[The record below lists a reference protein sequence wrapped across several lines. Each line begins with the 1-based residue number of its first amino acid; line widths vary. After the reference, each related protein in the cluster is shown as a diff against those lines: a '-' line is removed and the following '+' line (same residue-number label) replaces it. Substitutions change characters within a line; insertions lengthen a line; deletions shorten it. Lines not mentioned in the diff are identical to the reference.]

1 MRKGR
6 IFAAIFIFILTMLL
20 TRSIYFKTQELYGN
34 VGYERFSVRLK
45 GDSLLEDAFDKADAE
60 ELERILAP
68 ELMTYYAF
76 NKGQAASER
85 SRAGALICGI
95 KGKYNE
101 FYNMRLRKGSFLNEK
116 DHADENYVT
125 VIDEKLAEKL
135 FGSADVIG
143 LDIYMFDKKFKIIG
157 ITGDDL
163 SIAGR
168 LIQKDLP
175 YAYVPLSIMEE
186 ANQGCKIPNIE
197 LKAWEDSLDKALIE
211 DKIALI
217 GRNPDD
223 FYIED
228 WNELGIMTKQRFD
241 ILFFVMGIY
250 CICCLLIA
258 AYKIFR
264 NFIELSKS
272 YLRDNY
278 FSNMIKDMG
287 IKLLTALGKIA
298 GILTAVILIW
308 KEISFDL
315 YISPESFPEDPM
327 SMKEIFGAVRNALS
341 EFIKTD
347 NSYILNPN
355 LVISFL
361 SKQGSLIFMLSLLC
375 ELYILLFIMRN
386 ISRHFNSD
394 AEAARDLGLCF
405 GASILLSFFIIHM
418 MGLTAELPVKTI
430 ILLWAGFFAIAV
442 VGSDKYT
449 NLGL

>member
-68 ELMTYYAF
+68 ELMTYYAS

-95 KGKYNE
+95 KGEYNE

-264 NFIELSKS
+264 NFIELSKG

-287 IKLLTALGKIA
+287 IKLLIAIGKIA
-298 GILTAVILIW
+298 GVFTAVILIW

-315 YISPESFPEDPM
+315 YIPPESFPEDPM
-327 SMKEIFGAVRNALS
+327 SMKEIFGAVRDALS

-386 ISRHFNSD
+386 ISGYFNSD
-394 AEAARDLGLCF
+394 AEAVRYLSCGF
-405 GASILLSFFIIHM
+405 GASVLLSFFIIHM